1 MVTTKNKLSE
11 TTHRVNVSLSSDVLD
26 KLREIAKERHVS
38 MTEAIRISIKTENYI
53 QEEIKKGGKI
63 LVEKPDK
70 TFREIVFR

>member
-70 TFREIVFR
+70 TFREVVFR